1 MNHNNKKISVI
12 MGVYNCEST
21 LERAIE
27 SIVNQTYG
35 NWELIMCDDGSTDST
50 YEIAERYRDRFP
62 EKIIILRNDK
72 NMHLA
77 NALNKCL
84 QAATGE
90 YIARMD
96 ADDESLPERFE
107 KQIMF
112 LELHSDYTLCG
123 TSMLY
128 INEISQ
134 QVTVLKNI
142 AFPNKNTLQNHTPF
156 YHPTIM
162 CRRKMYEELDGYNE
176 SKTTIRCEDKDL
188 WYRFFAAGYKGYSL
202 QEPLYKYYENEE
214 SIYRRTPRSR
224 WNIFITNLRG
234 YKLLGY
240 PWYWYYKPFVNL
252 CKVFIPRKLLVMY
265 KKYSNKGLTKE

>member
-1 MNHNNKKISVI
+1 
-12 MGVYNCEST
+12 MGIYNCEST

-112 LELHSDYTLCG
+112 LSRLMAFQCFPSHLQWNRTWISRSVLGMKMDIQLLLICQNPGLHP
-123 TSMLY
+123 
-128 INEISQ
+128 
-134 QVTVLKNI
+134 
-142 AFPNKNTLQNHTPF
+142 AFMK
-156 YHPTIM
+156 
-162 CRRKMYEELDGYNE
+162 
-176 SKTTIRCEDKDL
+176 
-188 WYRFFAAGYKGYSL
+188 
-202 QEPLYKYYENEE
+202 
-214 SIYRRTPRSR
+214 
-224 WNIFITNLRG
+224 FILIG
-234 YKLLGY
+234 
-240 PWYWYYKPFVNL
+240 
-252 CKVFIPRKLLVMY
+252 
-265 KKYSNKGLTKE
+265 